1 VMLSIILTASVM
13 FPDMD
18 ETYIVGI
25 LVGGTMLGLVMAA
38 IGWLAQRGRDEAA
51 EGAIDRSQKISW
63 RMPPLSELTPARLT
77 TLNQT
82 WMIVLRGYLAIAGGL
97 VLVRIVQLAAGGSAS

>member
-1 VMLSIILTASVM
+1 
-13 FPDMD
+13 
-18 ETYIVGI
+18 
-25 LVGGTMLGLVMAA
+25 
-38 IGWLAQRGRDEAA
+38 
-51 EGAIDRSQKISW
+51 
-63 RMPPLSELTPARLT
+63 LTPARLT